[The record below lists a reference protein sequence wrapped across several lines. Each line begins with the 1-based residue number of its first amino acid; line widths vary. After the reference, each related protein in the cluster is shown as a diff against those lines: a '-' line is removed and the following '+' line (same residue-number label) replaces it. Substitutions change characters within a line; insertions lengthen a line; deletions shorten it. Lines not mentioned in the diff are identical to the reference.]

1 MLTSAAKSAAAAR
14 GRPRSASAVDHTSSP
29 APAHQSSRAPGDPC
43 RARQKAYQNNEKRSQ
58 QQHPLAQTICTVIR
72 TSSPAIAT
80 DATFGTQPVGTGSSD
95 WPELTCSDDRRSG
108 DTGLHAPTLAGVC
121 VRGVTSRSSVCTSDD
136 SLPRPPLGAILVDRI
151 LDKAWQ
157 SRLQQPRHC
166 FARLTTAHNI
176 VSMMEEHDVKRMCV
190 HWCYECAFK
199 SRAVHC
205 IS

>member
-1 MLTSAAKSAAAAR
+1 MERGCGGPCRQCDRSRCTANTGPAAAKRCFMLTSAAKSAAAAR

-58 QQHPLAQTICTVIR
+58 QQHRLAQTICTVNR

-108 DTGLHAPTLAGVC
+108 DTGLHAPTLAC
-121 VRGVTSRSSVCTSDD
+121 V
-136 SLPRPPLGAILVDRI
+136 
-151 LDKAWQ
+151 
-157 SRLQQPRHC
+157 
-166 FARLTTAHNI
+166 
-176 VSMMEEHDVKRMCV
+176 
-190 HWCYECAFK
+190 
-199 SRAVHC
+199 
-205 IS
+205 